1 MNDTCDSQ
9 VEFSIKSHGYILF
22 CFFNFGL
29 LLVNIPEDSNR
40 QKPSVWRQF
49 VTLYIPFC
57 ILKLA
62 NSPIFTQGQGEGGEG
77 DLHRTP
83 SFSLR
88 QKGVN
93 TNSIRSL
100 YSGIQGIFHSFE
112 KATLGEK

>member
-1 MNDTCDSQ
+1 MTHLP
-9 VEFSIKSHGYILF
+9 I
-22 CFFNFGL
+22 
-29 LLVNIPEDSNR
+29 
-40 QKPSVWRQF
+40 
-49 VTLYIPFC
+49 
-57 ILKLA
+57 
-62 NSPIFTQGQGEGGEG
+62 SPILNAADLMTYL